1 MSLGC
6 VIFEMLALDTPH
18 ADKLPP
24 LDASIEEDEN
34 ASYNTTDYENSMGTR
49 PNLPDYINFDE
60 SYENILGI
68 FYACTDEDPDKRP
81 SAKKL
86 LEILD
91 DESNEENAPDN

>member
-60 SYENILGI
+60 LFRLQNHIWLAISTL
-68 FYACTDEDPDKRP
+68 FMKVFP
-81 SAKKL
+81 SQVCL
-86 LEILD
+86 LNNNDAI
-91 DESNEENAPDN
+91 NNGRGM